1 MKGMN
6 FAPLRAAGMES
17 GTSDLIDFQQ
27 EFSYIF
33 FPDLPN
39 SLIFPPFH
47 HCLQGSFVKKNRGK
61 LVFIII
67 CVLLSF
73 YFLYPTYKDYT
84 LTKAFRGLTG
94 KDSLEYLDAHE
105 AEMRDARE
113 NRIKLGLDLQGGMR
127 IVLEVNTLKLVED
140 LAKNKDDLF
149 KGLMEEIQ
157 AQAKASPDEDVID
170 IVQQKFQAKQ
180 VRLSRY
186 YGSIRDSDDDI
197 VKKLREETT
206 NAVDRGKEIVRN
218 RVDQYGV
225 SEPSIQIQGA
235 RRIIVELPGVSNE
248 REVQE
253 LLKGTALLEFK
264 LLIDPEICIKI
275 YQSIDQKLAGKTTT
289 DSTRAADSAKTVA
302 DAKPKADTTAAADS
316 AAIAADRVKAQQQ
329 AEKEH
334 PFFALANPFQQ
345 ENQAWNGQLYSA
357 EENRRRV
364 DRILNQP
371 EIQRLI
377 PSDMAFTW
385 SAKPAFTAEGKK
397 FFALYAVKRNP
408 ELTGGVIVN
417 ARATI
422 DPQYNTPV
430 VDMEMNSEGSHE
442 WARITGANIKKR
454 IAIIMD
460 NACFSAPTVQT
471 KITGGRSQIT
481 GMENVEEAKL
491 LEIVLKAGALPAPV
505 EIIQQATVGP
515 SLGEDS
521 IRQGVWSAILALA
534 LTVVFMIMYYSTGGM
549 MADIALFLNI
559 LFVLGVL
566 AAFKGTLTLP
576 GIAGVILTVAVAVD
590 ANVLIYERIR
600 EESVTGKTL
609 TAAIDAGYTRAF
621 TAIFDANLTAFI
633 TGIIL
638 YQFGSGPVQGFAL
651 TLMIGIVA
659 SVFSAVVVS
668 RVIIEMLIER
678 GKHVSF
684 G

>member
-1 MKGMN
+1 M
-6 FAPLRAAGMES
+6 
-17 GTSDLIDFQQ
+17 
-27 EFSYIF
+27 
-33 FPDLPN
+33 
-39 SLIFPPFH
+39 
-47 HCLQGSFVKKNRGK
+47 KKNRGK
-61 LVFIII
+61 LIFILFCVFLA
-67 CVLLSF
+67 V
-73 YFLYPTYKDYT
+73 YFLLPTFRDYSFTKD
-84 LTKAFRGLTG
+84 LRKLTG
-94 KDSLEYLDAHE
+94 KDSTDYLDQHE
-105 AEMRDARE
+105 AAIRNARA

-149 KGLMEEIQ
+149 NGIMDEVR
-157 AQAKASPDEDVID
+157 AQAKLFPDQDVID
-170 IVQQKFQAKQ
+170 ILQQKFQAKQ

-197 VKKLREETT
+197 IKRLRDETS
-206 NAVDRGKEIVRN
+206 NAVDRAKEIVRN

-225 SEPSIQIQGA
+225 SEPSIQKQGA

-248 REVQE
+248 KDVQE
-253 LLKGTALLEFK
+253 LLNSTALLEFK
-264 LLIDPEICIKI
+264 LLIDPEIMIKV
-275 YQSIDQKLAGKTTT
+275 YESIDKSLAGKLTGDSSSTDSSKNIAAQTGKDTTT
-289 DSTRAADSAKTVA
+289 SGDSSIANAALSKEQ
-302 DAKPKADTTAAADS
+302 
-316 AAIAADRVKAQQQ
+316 AQEK

-334 PFFALANPFQQ
+334 PFFTLANPMQATD
-345 ENQAWNGQLYSA
+345 QAWNGELYSA
-357 EENRRRV
+357 ELDRHRV
-364 DRILNQP
+364 ERILARP
-371 EIQRLI
+371 DIQRLI
-377 PSDMAFTW
+377 PSDVAFVW
-385 SAKPAFTAEGKK
+385 DAKARFTAEGKR
-397 FFALYAVKRNP
+397 FYALYAVKRVP
-408 ELTGGVIVN
+408 ELTGGVIVD

-442 WARITGANIKKR
+442 WARITGANIKKK

-460 NACFSAPTVQT
+460 NACYSAPVVQT

-481 GMENVEEAKL
+481 GSENADEANRL
-491 LEIVLKAGALPAPV
+491 AIVLKSGALPAPV
-505 EIIQQATVGP
+505 DIIQQVTVGP

-521 IRQGVWSAILALA
+521 IRQGVWSALLALL
-534 LTVVFMIMYYSTGGM
+534 LTAAFMVIYYSTGGT

-576 GIAGVILTVAVAVD
+576 GIAGIILTVAVAVD

-633 TGIIL
+633 TGVIL
-638 YQFGSGPVQGFAL
+638 YQFGTGAVQGFAL

-659 SVFSAVVVS
+659 SVFSAVIVS
-668 RVIIEMLIER
+668 RVIIELLIER